1 MGLELLKQ
9 EKYKK
14 IILVRHAEESGKGIG
29 YLKGSK
35 DEKMEKWMGCVSD
48 NLPGEKYEFE
58 QLLDEGKIEME
69 SLSLI
74 KGRNYK
80 NCYVIFEEAED
91 AFPEHVELA
100 GSRINDDSKI
110 IFVGDYN
117 QTSQQKYRN
126 NSGILKLIDK
136 AKGKEWFTSI
146 ELRTN
151 GRGVIANFFATEFK
165 D

>member
-1 MGLELLKQ
+1 M
-9 EKYKK
+9 
-14 IILVRHAEESGKGIG
+14 
-29 YLKGSK
+29 
-35 DEKMEKWMGCVSD
+35 MEWMGMISD
-48 NLPGEKYEFE
+48 NLPGDKYEFD

-80 NCYVIFEEAED
+80 NCYVICEEAED
-91 AFPEHVELA
+91 FFPDHIELA

-110 IFVGDYN
+110 VFVGDFN
-117 QTSQQKYRN
+117 QTSQQKYKN

-136 AKGKEWFTSI
+136 AKGKDWFASI
-146 ELRTN
+146 NLKTN

-165 D
+165 E